1 MPELCRHSDM
11 PGNSGVVNSTRRECG
26 EPGTCRIFPFARKVA
41 PHRLGGVSSYTVFAR
56 KYRPKTFADVLGQEH
71 ITRTLRNAIEQNRI
85 AHAYIFVGPRG
96 TGKTSTARIF
106 AKALNCTG
114 GPNADFDPEEEVCR
128 EIAEGRSLDVIEFDA
143 ASHTGVDKVRDLILD
158 RVNYVPV
165 NGRYK
170 IYLVDEV
177 HMLSTGSFNALLK
190 TLEEPPPHVKFLF
203 ATTDVQKVPTTIL
216 SRCQRFDLKRIPT
229 ATITKHLLFIA
240 QNEGFSLEASAA
252 EAVARGAEGGLRDAE
267 SMLDQLVAFCGD
279 AITEAD
285 VLSVFGFTGTETV
298 MKLCDSILGA
308 DASGA
313 LATIHEQA
321 EAGKDLARLMSEL
334 ITHLRNLLVLKADP
348 NGLGDEWMPEAVAAM
363 QEQSERVPMEKV
375 LDLIEQFAGA
385 EGRMKWAVN
394 KKMHF
399 EVAAIRAIQILQS
412 ATLTEV
418 LDTLTAMR
426 GGQALPALSQPAKP
440 VAPRAEPRPPA
451 ARSEPTALSSRVAEP
466 DATPAPAA
474 KPRAV
479 EMPKIAEPPAPL
491 APKAAAKVE
500 PPPAAASMSNDE
512 FWQALV
518 GTVRRDRKLISTA
531 LEAGAPT
538 RIDGT
543 SVQIGFPPAM
553 EFSMELLEQGH
564 VEFLANAASTILGR
578 KVKLTLEVRD
588 GLVAKS
594 VAQPPPE
601 VKLDPME
608 EFKRDPLIRKAL
620 EIFRAEVQPA

>member
-1 MPELCRHSDM
+1 
-11 PGNSGVVNSTRRECG
+11 
-26 EPGTCRIFPFARKVA
+26 
-41 PHRLGGVSSYTVFAR
+41 VSSYTVFAR
-56 KYRPKTFADVLGQEH
+56 KYRPKIFADVLGQEH
-71 ITRTLRNAIEQNRI
+71 ITRTLRNAIEADRI

-106 AKALNCTG
+106 AKALNCAG
-114 GPNADFDPEEEVCR
+114 GPKADFDPEEEVCR

-143 ASHTGVDKVRDLILD
+143 ASNTQVDKIRDLILD
-158 RVNYVPV
+158 RVNYVP

-177 HMLSTGSFNALLK
+177 HMLSASSFNALLK

-240 QNEGFSLEASAA
+240 KNEGFTLEPAAA
-252 EAVARGAEGGLRDAE
+252 ESVARGAEGGLRDAE

-279 AITEAD
+279 TITEAD
-285 VLSVFGFTGTETV
+285 VLSVFGFTSTQTVITLCETII
-298 MKLCDSILGA
+298 SA
-308 DASGA
+308 DASRA

-348 NGLGDEWMPEAVAAM
+348 DGLGDEWMPEAVAAM
-363 QEQSERVPMEKV
+363 QEQARRVPMEKV
-375 LDLIEQFAGA
+375 LDLIEQFAAA

-418 LDTLTAMR
+418 LETLSALR
-426 GGQALPALSQPAKP
+426 GGQPLPAATQQVKPA
-440 VAPRAEPRPPA
+440 APRAEPPAPAPRPQPA
-451 ARSEPTALSSRVAEP
+451 APTSRVAEP
-466 DATPAPAA
+466 EPAPAPVS
-474 KPRAV
+474 KPRTI
-479 EMPKIAEPPAPL
+479 ETPKISEPVSAP
-491 APKAAAKVE
+491 APKAPVKSE
-500 PPPAAASMSNDE
+500 PAPSAPAPAPAISNDD
-512 FWQALV
+512 FWLALV
-518 GTVRRDRKLISTA
+518 AAVRRDRKLISGW
-531 LEAGAPT
+531 LEAGALT
-538 RIDGT
+538 RVDDKT
-543 SVQIGFPPAM
+543 VQIGFPPEQA
-553 EFSMELLEQGH
+553 FSKDFLEQGH
-564 VEFLANAASTILGR
+564 REFLTEAASTILGR
-578 KVKLTLEVRD
+578 NVRISLEVRD
-588 GLVAKS
+588 GVVATA
-594 VAQPPPE
+594 VAQPKPE
-601 VKLDPME
+601 PKLDPME

>member
-1 MPELCRHSDM
+1 
-11 PGNSGVVNSTRRECG
+11 
-26 EPGTCRIFPFARKVA
+26 
-41 PHRLGGVSSYTVFAR
+41 
-56 KYRPKTFADVLGQEH
+56 
-71 ITRTLRNAIEQNRI
+71 
-85 AHAYIFVGPRG
+85 
-96 TGKTSTARIF
+96 
-106 AKALNCTG
+106 
-114 GPNADFDPEEEVCR
+114 
-128 EIAEGRSLDVIEFDA
+128 
-143 ASHTGVDKVRDLILD
+143 
-158 RVNYVPV
+158 
-165 NGRYK
+165 
-170 IYLVDEV
+170 
-177 HMLSTGSFNALLK
+177 
-190 TLEEPPPHVKFLF
+190 
-203 ATTDVQKVPTTIL
+203 
-216 SRCQRFDLKRIPT
+216 
-229 ATITKHLLFIA
+229 
-240 QNEGFSLEASAA
+240 
-252 EAVARGAEGGLRDAE
+252 
-267 SMLDQLVAFCGD
+267 MLDQLVAFCGD
-279 AITEAD
+279 TITEAD

-348 NGLGDEWMPEAVAAM
+348 NGLGEEWMPEAVAAM
-363 QEQSERVPMEKV
+363 QEQAERVQMEKV

-426 GGQALPALSQPAKP
+426 GGQALPAISQPSKP
-440 VAPRAEPRPPA
+440 VTPRSEPRPVAVRPQPA
-451 ARSEPTALSSRVAEP
+451 APTSRVAEP
-466 DATPAPAA
+466 DVAPASAA

-479 EMPKIAEPPAPL
+479 ETPKIAEPLAPP
-491 APKAAAKVE
+491 APKAAAKLE
-500 PPPAAASMSNDE
+500 TPPAATSMSNDE

-518 GTVRRDRKLISTA
+518 GTVRRDRKLISA
-531 LEAGAPT
+531 WLEAGAII
-538 RIDGT
+538 RMDGAT
-543 SVQIGFPPAM
+543 AQIGFPPEQ
-553 EFSMELLEQGH
+553 EFSKELLEKDHLG
-564 VEFLANAASTILGR
+564 FLTDSASTILGR
-578 KVKLTLEVRD
+578 TVKLTLEVRD

-601 VKLDPME
+601 VKLEPME

>member
-1 MPELCRHSDM
+1 
-11 PGNSGVVNSTRRECG
+11 
-26 EPGTCRIFPFARKVA
+26 
-41 PHRLGGVSSYTVFAR
+41 VSSYTVFAR

-143 ASHTGVDKVRDLILD
+143 ASHTGVEKVRDLILD
-158 RVNYVPV
+158 RVNYVPAK
-165 NGRYK
+165 GRYK

-216 SRCQRFDLKRIPT
+216 SRCQRFDLKRIPA
-229 ATITKHLLFIA
+229 ATIARHLLFIA
-240 QNEGFSLEASAA
+240 KTEGFTLAPEAA

-279 AITEAD
+279 TITEAD
-285 VLSVFGFTGTETV
+285 VLSVFGFTGTQTV
-298 MKLCDSILGA
+298 THLCEAILAA
-308 DASGA
+308 DASAA
-313 LATIHEQA
+313 LAAIHEQA

-348 NGLGDEWMPEAVAAM
+348 NGLGDEWMPEAVAVM
-363 QEQSERVPMEKV
+363 QEQAARVTMEKV

-385 EGRMKWAVN
+385 EARMKWAVN

-418 LDTLTAMR
+418 IDTLAAMR
-426 GGQALPALSQPAKP
+426 GGQPMPAGTQPP
-440 VAPRAEPRPPA
+440 APRAEPRPPA
-451 ARSEPTALSSRVAEP
+451 ARPQ
-466 DATPAPAA
+466 PAPVPARTAPPAA
-474 KPRAV
+474 APPASEARAV
-479 EMPKIAEPPAPL
+479 ETPKVA
-491 APKAAAKVE
+491 E
-500 PPPAAASMSNDE
+500 PPPAPASPAPVSNE
-512 FWQALV
+512 AFWKALV
-518 GTVRRDRKLISTA
+518 ESVRCDRKLISA
-531 LEAGAPT
+531 WLEAGALI
-538 RIDGT
+538 RIEGP
-543 SVQIGFPPAM
+543 SVQIGFPPDQA
-553 EFSMELLEQGH
+553 FSKDFLEQGH
-564 VEFLANAASTILGR
+564 RDFLVNAASAILGR
-578 KVKLTLEVRD
+578 KVNLSLEIRD
-588 GLVAKS
+588 GIVARPLP
-594 VAQPPPE
+594 QPPPE
-601 VKLDPME
+601 PKLDPME

>member
-1 MPELCRHSDM
+1 MGRSPDHLAA
-11 PGNSGVVNSTRRECG
+11 
-26 EPGTCRIFPFARKVA
+26 RIFPFARGGA
-41 PHRLGGVSSYTVFAR
+41 AHRLRGVSSYTVFAR

-71 ITRTLRNAIEQNRI
+71 ITRTLRNAIQANRI
-85 AHAYIFVGPRG
+85 AHAYLFVGPRG

-114 GPNADFDPEEEVCR
+114 GPKADFDPEEEICR

-143 ASHTGVDKVRDLILD
+143 ASHTGVEKVRDLILD

-216 SRCQRFDLKRIPT
+216 SRCQRFDLKRIPA
-229 ATITKHLLFIA
+229 ATIARHLLFIA
-240 QNEGFSLEASAA
+240 KTEGFTLAPEAA

-279 AITEAD
+279 AIGEAD
-285 VLSVFGFTGTETV
+285 VLSVFGFTSAQTV
-298 MKLCDSILGA
+298 TTLCEAILCA
-308 DASGA
+308 DASRA
-313 LATIHEQA
+313 LGTIHEQA

-334 ITHLRNLLVLKADP
+334 ITHLRNLLVLQADP

-363 QEQSERVPMEKV
+363 QEQAGRVPMEKV

-385 EGRMKWAVN
+385 EARMKWAVN

-399 EVAAIRAIQILQS
+399 EVAAIRAIQILKS

-418 LDTLTAMR
+418 LDTLTALR
-426 GGQALPALSQPAKP
+426 GGQPLPAIPQPP
-440 VAPRAEPRPPA
+440 QPAEPRPSAPRPQITVPPTAPPTARTAPSLA
-451 ARSEPTALSSRVAEP
+451 APLPSEPHGIETSRVAEP
-466 DATPAPAA
+466 
-474 KPRAV
+474 
-479 EMPKIAEPPAPL
+479 PPAPP
-491 APKAAAKVE
+491 A
-500 PPPAAASMSNDE
+500 PPAPVAPVVLVSNE
-512 FWQALV
+512 AFWQALV
-518 GTVRRDRKLISTA
+518 EAVRRDRKLISA
-531 LEAGAPT
+531 WLEAGALI
-538 RIDGT
+538 RIEGPL
-543 SVQIGFPPAM
+543 VQIGFPPSQGFSK
-553 EFSMELLEQGH
+553 EFLEQGH
-564 VEFLANAASTILGR
+564 RDFLASAASAILGR
-578 KVKLTLEVRD
+578 KVNVSLEIREGIVVTP
-588 GLVAKS
+588 VA
-594 VAQPPPE
+594 PPPP
-601 VKLDPME
+601 VAKLDPME

>member
-1 MPELCRHSDM
+1 MVTVR
-11 PGNSGVVNSTRRECG
+11 GRGA
-26 EPGTCRIFPFARKVA
+26 RIFPFARGVA
-41 PHRLGGVSSYTVFAR
+41 PHRLRGVSSYTVFAR

-71 ITRTLRNAIEQNRI
+71 ITRTLRNAIEQKRI

-143 ASHTGVDKVRDLILD
+143 ASHTGVEKVRDLILD
-158 RVNYVPV
+158 RVNYVPA
-165 NGRYK
+165 NARYK

-216 SRCQRFDLKRIPT
+216 SRCQRFDLKRIPA

-240 QNEGFSLEASAA
+240 GNEGFSLEPAAA

-279 AITEAD
+279 KITEAD
-285 VLSVFGFTGTETV
+285 VLSVFGFTSAQTVTTLCETII
-298 MKLCDSILGA
+298 SG

-334 ITHLRNLLVLKADP
+334 ITHLRNLLVLQADP

-363 QEQSERVPMEKV
+363 QEQSGRVTMEKV

-418 LDTLTAMR
+418 LDTLTALR
-426 GGQALPALSQPAKP
+426 GGQALPAISQPAKP
-440 VAPRAEPRPPA
+440 AAPRAEPRPPA
-451 ARSEPTALSSRVAEP
+451 ARPQPAAPTSRVAEP
-466 DATPAPAA
+466 DPAPAPVS

-479 EMPKIAEPPAPL
+479 ETPKVAEPPPEA
-491 APKAAAKVE
+491 APKVAAKPE
-500 PPPAAASMSNDE
+500 SAPAPAAAPMSNDA

-518 GTVRRDRKLISTA
+518 AAVHRDRKLISSTLESGA
-531 LEAGAPT
+531 LV
-538 RIDGT
+538 RVDGS
-543 SVQIGFPPAM
+543 SVVIGFPPDK
-553 EFSMELLEQGH
+553 EFSKEFLEQDH
-564 VEFLANAASTILGR
+564 REFLTDAAGEILGR
-578 KVKLTLEVRD
+578 RVKITLELRD
-588 GLVAKS
+588 GIVAKP

-601 VKLDPME
+601 AKLDPME

>member
-1 MPELCRHSDM
+1 M
-11 PGNSGVVNSTRRECG
+11 
-26 EPGTCRIFPFARKVA
+26 
-41 PHRLGGVSSYTVFAR
+41 SSYTVFAR

-71 ITRTLRNAIEQNRI
+71 ITRTLRNAIEQSRI

-114 GPNADFDPEEEVCR
+114 GPNADFDPEEEICR
-128 EIAEGRSLDVIEFDA
+128 EIAEGRSMDVIEFDA
-143 ASHTGVDKVRDLILD
+143 ASNTQVDKVRDLILD

-298 MKLCDSILGA
+298 MKLCDTILGA

-363 QEQSERVPMEKV
+363 QEQADRVPMEKV

-426 GGQALPALSQPAKP
+426 GGQALPATSQTPRPA
-440 VAPRAEPRPPA
+440 APRSEPRPVAVRPQPA
-451 ARSEPTALSSRVAEP
+451 APTPRPAELTSRVAES
-466 DATPAPAA
+466 DVAPAPAA

-479 EMPKIAEPPAPL
+479 EMPKIAEPPPVP
-491 APKAAAKVE
+491 APKIATKVE

-564 VEFLANAASTILGR
+564 VEFLASAASAILGR
-578 KVKLTLEVRD
+578 KVKLTLELRD

-620 EIFRAEVQPA
+620 DIFRAEVQPA

>member
-1 MPELCRHSDM
+1 M
-11 PGNSGVVNSTRRECG
+11 
-26 EPGTCRIFPFARKVA
+26 
-41 PHRLGGVSSYTVFAR
+41 SSYTVFAR

-71 ITRTLRNAIEQNRI
+71 ITRTLRNAIEANRI

-114 GPNADFDPEEEVCR
+114 GPKADFDPEEEVCR
-128 EIAEGRSLDVIEFDA
+128 EIAEGRSLDVLEFDA
-143 ASHTGVDKVRDLILD
+143 ASNTGVEKVRDLILD

-165 NGRYK
+165 NGRFK

-216 SRCQRFDLKRIPT
+216 SRCQRFDLKRIP
-229 ATITKHLLFIA
+229 AAVITKHLLFIA
-240 QNEGFSLEASAA
+240 GNEGFTLEPAAA

-279 AITEAD
+279 TITEAD
-285 VLSVFGFTGTETV
+285 VLSVFGFTSAHTV
-298 MKLCDSILGA
+298 TALCEAIISA
-308 DASGA
+308 DASAA
-313 LATIHEQA
+313 LAKIHEQA

-334 ITHLRNLLVLKADP
+334 ITHLRNLLVLQADP

-363 QEQSERVPMEKV
+363 QEQSARVPMEKV

-418 LDTLTAMR
+418 LDTLTALR
-426 GGQALPALSQPAKP
+426 GGQPLPPASQPAKP
-440 VAPRAEPRPPA
+440 APPRAAQPPPVARPQPA
-451 ARSEPTALSSRVAEP
+451 PPTTRVAEP
-466 DATPAPAA
+466 DPAPP
-474 KPRAV
+474 KPPVA
-479 EMPKIAEPPAPL
+479 ETPKISEPAAAVVPKVPAKSEPPAP
-491 APKAAAKVE
+491 APAVNI
-500 PPPAAASMSNDE
+500 SDDE
-512 FWQALV
+512 FWKALV
-518 GTVRRDRKLISTA
+518 EAVRRDRKLISA
-531 LEAGAPT
+531 WLEAGALIRTEGPT
-538 RIDGT
+538 
-543 SVQIGFPPAM
+543 VQIGFPQ
-553 EFSMELLEQGH
+553 EQSFSKDFLEKDH
-564 VEFLANAASTILGR
+564 SAFLASAASAILGR
-578 KVKLTLEVRD
+578 KVGVSLEVRD
-588 GLVAKS
+588 GIVS
-594 VAQPPPE
+594 TPVAQPPPAP
-601 VKLDPME
+601 KLDPME

-620 EIFRAEVQPA
+620 EIFRAEVQPV